1 MTCRINNYILIICTK
16 TWICPSWWGFHWECH
31 ILDIIVTIFF
41 FNSETNLLFHK
52 KYIQRVNKYL
62 YLTLKFYFILWYYLH
77 SFLYEISFDHFFFQV
92 ASVAYDYLPVTGV
105 LSRLYQND
113 VFIEFLRDVLGLPA
127 LYRLEDP
134 FGACSINLF
143 KPGKQ
148 FLIKTQW
155 DEIRK
160 KSSI

>member
-16 TWICPSWWGFHWECH
+16 TWICPSWRGFHWECH

-77 SFLYEISFDHFFFQV
+77 SFFIKYHFDHFFF
-92 ASVAYDYLPVTGV
+92 SGSICSLR
-105 LSRLYQND
+105 LSPCD
-113 VFIEFLRDVLGLPA
+113 WCFESFISKWCLHRISSGRFRTSSPLSTR
-127 LYRLEDP
+127 R
-134 FGACSINLF
+134 SIWSMLH
-143 KPGKQ
+143 
-148 FLIKTQW
+148 
-155 DEIRK
+155 
-160 KSSI
+160 

>member
-1 MTCRINNYILIICTK
+1 MRQFYKLFVPKNISHKLNTYMIKHTHSRYIFVSL
-16 TWICPSWWGFHWECH
+16 S
-31 ILDIIVTIFF
+31 IVYTMYD
-41 FNSETNLLFHK
+41 K
-52 KYIQRVNKYL
+52 
-62 YLTLKFYFILWYYLH
+62 WYYYIFCKILFR
-77 SFLYEISFDHFFFQV
+77 SSFQV

-148 FLIKTQW
+148 FLIEHSGLNSEKIW
-155 DEIRK
+155 NLRK
-160 KSSI
+160 SLLGTCAAIFSSTSE

>member
-1 MTCRINNYILIICTK
+1 MYKNMNLSVLVGVPLGVSYLGHNCYY
-16 TWICPSWWGFHWECH
+16 
-31 ILDIIVTIFF
+31 FF

-77 SFLYEISFDHFFFQV
+77 SFLYEILFRSFFFQV